1 MAELELERLMEEL
14 EQRYFGKY
22 RGSVVKND
30 DPSKRGS
37 VEVKVPTVLGETTVW
52 ALPCAPYAGPKV
64 GFFAIPPVGA
74 GVWVEFEGGRLNH
87 PIWTGCFWAEGEIES
102 SDADPGVFFFRTPA
116 GFIRMKE
123 ADGTIE
129 IETEGGTSIVL
140 SATEIKVD
148 GKTIK
153 HSAGGS
159 ATELGAAGFDAMNGA
174 LKVM

>member
-1 MAELELERLMEEL
+1 MLDDEIDRVV
-14 EQRYFGKY
+14 EQLQQQYFGKY
-22 RGSVVKND
+22 RGKVVDNQ
-30 DPSKRGS
+30 DPAKRGS
-37 VEVKVPTVLGETTVW
+37 IQVRVPAVLGEVSVW
-52 ALPCAPYAGPKV
+52 ALPCVPYAGPKV
-64 GFFAIPPVGA
+64 GFYAIPPVDA
-74 GVWVEFEGGRLNH
+74 AVWVEFEGGRLDY
-87 PIWTGCFWAEGEIES
+87 PIWSGCFWAEGEIES
-102 SDADPGVFFFRTPA
+102 ADADPKVFFFRTPA

-129 IETEGGTSIVL
+129 IETDGGTSIVM

-153 HSAGGS
+153 NTAGGS